1 LRLGLVVYGSLDTVS
16 GGFLYDRQL
25 VRQLRSRGD
34 EVEVISLPWRPYARG
49 LLDNL
54 SPALLKRLSRAAF
67 DLLLEDELAH
77 PSLFHLNLTLHRR
90 VSCPLVAIVHHLR
103 CSEARPAWQN
113 FLYRQVERQY
123 LTSVDGFICNS
134 RTTRAEV
141 EALAGSNRPV
151 VVALPGGDHIS
162 GCLSREEVLDRAP
175 AGGLRIIFV
184 GNLIPRKGL
193 HTLLTALASLPDQ
206 DWSLTVIGSPEH
218 DPVYA
223 RNIRAQIAAL
233 GLNGK
238 MSLLGNV
245 TGEALAERLRQSHLL
260 AVPSSYEG
268 FGIVYLEARRFGL
281 PVIAGDTGGVREIVS
296 PGVDGFLMPP
306 GEAAPL
312 ARCLSSLLRNRDLL
326 AQMSLAAL
334 AAAACQPTW
343 EGGAAKVREFLLGLL
358 TIKAAKARR

>member
-1 LRLGLVVYGSLDTVS
+1 LRLGLLVYGSLDTVS
-16 GGFLYDRQL
+16 GGFLYDRQI
-25 VRQLRSRGD
+25 VRHLRERED
-34 EVEVISLPWRPYARG
+34 EVEVISLPWRPYGRG

-54 SPALLKRLSRAAF
+54 SPALLERLSRASF
-67 DLLLEDELAH
+67 DVLLQDELIH
-77 PSLFHLNLTLHRR
+77 PSLFRLNHWLRRR
-90 VSCPLVAIVHHLR
+90 VSYPLVAIVHHLR
-103 CSEARPAWQN
+103 SSEARPAWQN

-123 LTSVDGFICNS
+123 LTSIDGFICNS

-141 EALAGSNRPV
+141 EALTGSNRPA

-162 GCLSREEVLDRAP
+162 GCLSREEILGRAP

-193 HTLLTALASLPDQ
+193 HTLLAALASLPDQ

-218 DPVYA
+218 NSSYA
-223 RNIRAQIAAL
+223 RAIKAQISAL
-233 GLNGK
+233 GLSSRV
-238 MSLLGNV
+238 SLLGTV
-245 TGEALAERLRQSHLL
+245 TGAALAERLRQGHLL

-281 PVIAGDTGGVREIVS
+281 PVIAGDAGGVREIVS
-296 PGVDGFLMPP
+296 PGVDGFLVPP

-312 ARCLSSLLRNRDLL
+312 VRCLSSLLRNRDLL
-326 AQMSLAAL
+326 VQMSLAAL

-343 EGGAAKVREFLLGLL
+343 EGSAAKVREFLLSLL
-358 TIKAAKARR
+358 TMKADKAGR